1 MISYKIHT
9 INNKGEEKFLRKG
22 TKKVKNLKDPKIK
35 ELIKNMREIM
45 IKERG
50 VGLAANQI
58 GLDAQ
63 IFVMGPGEDFFAFI
77 NPKITKYSKEMEEME
92 EGCLSVPGIAGI
104 VSRPIAVE
112 IKGYNEKGKEV
123 KKKFEGVFARICQHE
138 YDHLSGILFVDK
150 AIKTFKTD
158 NGE

>member
-1 MISYKIHT
+1 MNYKIRT
-9 INNKGEEKFLRKG
+9 INNKEEEKFLRKG
-22 TKKVKNLKDPKIK
+22 TKKVKNLKDPEIK
-35 ELIKNMREIM
+35 KLIKNMREIM
-45 IKERG
+45 IKEKG

-92 EGCLSVPGIAGI
+92 EGCLSVPGVAGI
-104 VSRPIAVE
+104 VSRPVAVE
-112 IKGYNEKGKEV
+112 IKGCNEKGKEI

-138 YDHLSGILFVDK
+138 YDHLSGILFIDK

>member
-1 MISYKIHT
+1 MNYKILI
-9 INNKGEEKFLRKG
+9 INNKEEEKFLRKG
-22 TKKVKNLKDPKIK
+22 TKKVKDPKDSKIQG
-35 ELIKNMREIM
+35 LIKDMREIM
-45 IKERG
+45 IKEKG

-77 NPKITKYSKEMEEME
+77 NPKITKYSKETGEME
-92 EGCLSVPGIAGI
+92 EGCLSVPGISGI
-104 VSRPIAVE
+104 VSRPVAIE
-112 IKGYNEKGKEV
+112 IKGYNEKGRV
-123 KKKFEGVFARICQHE
+123 IKKKFEGVFARICQHE
-138 YDHLSGILFVDK
+138 YDHLSGILFIDK

>member
-1 MISYKIHT
+1 MKYKIVT
-9 INNKGEEKFLRKG
+9 IEKKEGEKFLRKG
-22 TKKVKNLKDPKIK
+22 TNKVKDEKDPKILQ
-35 ELIKNMREIM
+35 LIKNMREIM
-45 IKERG
+45 IKEKG

-104 VSRPIAVE
+104 VSRPVAVE

-138 YDHLSGILFVDK
+138 YDHLSGILFIDK